1 MAHNIDHAWGWGGLT
16 FVEIKDFVGFVQ
28 RHLKLIVRLHTTI
41 NWADFR
47 SCRILMTRMLS
58 VDDVGRQRIFQISF
72 KSITAESARLIV
84 VYKRTFIVKL

>member
-1 MAHNIDHAWGWGGLT
+1 MGLGGLT

-47 SCRILMTRMLS
+47 SCRMLMTRMLS
-58 VDDVGRQRIFQISF
+58 VDDVEYVGRQRIFQISF